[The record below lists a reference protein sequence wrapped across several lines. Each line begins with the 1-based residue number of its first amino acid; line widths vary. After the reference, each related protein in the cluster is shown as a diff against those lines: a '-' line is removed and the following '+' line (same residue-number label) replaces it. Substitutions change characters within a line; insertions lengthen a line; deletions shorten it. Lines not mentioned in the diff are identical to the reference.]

1 MITVIV
7 MGNTDENL
15 GAAFSGESQANRR
28 YLFFAD
34 KAEEEGHPQI
44 ARLFRGAAE
53 SETVHA
59 RCHFQAL
66 GNVKDTEENLKVAIE
81 GENYEHTEMY
91 PGFIDDAKAEGE
103 KEARLCFSYARAVE
117 KKHEKMFKD
126 LLGSL
131 KSGKSLEEE
140 EVFVC
145 SVCGNLETGEAPD
158 TCPICGNPKE
168 VFSEVE

>member
-1 MITVIV
+1 

-15 GAAFSGESQANRR
+15 GEAFSGESQANRK

-34 KAEEEGHPQI
+34 KAEEEGHLQI

-59 RCHFQAL
+59 RCHFQTM
-66 GNVKDTEENLKVAIE
+66 GKVKSTEDNLEAAIA
-81 GENYEHTEMY
+81 GENYEHAEMY

-103 KEARLCFSYARAVE
+103 KEAKLCFSYAKAVE
-117 KKHEKMFKD
+117 KKHEKMFNE
-126 LLGSL
+126 LLESVR
-131 KSGKSLEEE
+131 SGGSLEEE
-140 EVFVC
+140 KVFVC

-158 TCPICGNPKE
+158 TCPICGNPKK
-168 VFSEVE
+168 VFNEID